1 GGHVLHAAM
10 ELDPRQAE
18 PVDGLTDCVD
28 ANDVDEEVR
37 CEIAA
42 GRDHVEREL
51 AHGHRPA
58 DRRVHDAVGVTSA
71 FHAKRL
77 PVDDAEEA
85 VADMNTGMRLELTA
99 LDRVIYAE
107 QDRHLDGAGRMEPPF
122 RVEAPLDAVVEVV
135 EGNGDVLR

>member
-1 GGHVLHAAM
+1 
-10 ELDPRQAE
+10 
-18 PVDGLTDCVD
+18 
-28 ANDVDEEVR
+28 
-37 CEIAA
+37 
-42 GRDHVEREL
+42 
-51 AHGHRPA
+51 
-58 DRRVHDAVGVTSA
+58 

-135 EGNGDVLR
+135 EGNGDVLRARLLGDREDLSAQRVQSHPRPFVVLKAGARRARQDRQMHVQRQPKPAAQPNGETA